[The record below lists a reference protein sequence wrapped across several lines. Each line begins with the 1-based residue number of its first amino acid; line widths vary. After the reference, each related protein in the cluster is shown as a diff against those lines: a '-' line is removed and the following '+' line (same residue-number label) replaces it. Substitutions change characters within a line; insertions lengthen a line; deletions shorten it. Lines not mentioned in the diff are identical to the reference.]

1 MTSNKL
7 KNRQCGW
14 IGGMLMLCFLFA
26 VPHPVSADN
35 KPIPQALIEYAKQA
49 MKREYAWFNASWTDN
64 DHPYASLRHRIEQEF
79 VGSQKPVS
87 ILQKYKT
94 MAVQHPADPQAV
106 FAYGYAAYTIAN
118 IPNAMNSRDMAQE
131 LDTSDLVLDKISP
144 PHTYNYARLLFLR
157 DSNAVTDPNLVAVG
171 KRLAA
176 RDPNDYDVEYYL
188 AVALNL
194 SKDVSERAQA
204 MTYQQDLARRFPNDP
219 RQYRLLGLIHYIT
232 AFRTHS
238 QSEAE
243 QAIAAYQ
250 RYGSLSPSTEDIRS
264 YVDSRVRFLRQ
275 LQARWKQEG

>member
-1 MTSNKL
+1 MTSTKL

-14 IGGMLMLCFLFA
+14 IGGMLMLCFLFTI
-26 VPHPVSADN
+26 PHPVSADK
-35 KPIPQALIEYAKQA
+35 KPSRQALIEYAKQSLR
-49 MKREYAWFNASWTDN
+49 REYAWFNAPWTDS
-64 DHPYASLRHRIEQEF
+64 DRPYARLRHQIEQKF
-79 VGSQKPVS
+79 ARSQKPVD
-87 ILQKYKT
+87 ILKKYKT
-94 MAVQHPADPQAV
+94 MVAQHPTDPQAV

-118 IPNAMNSRDMAQE
+118 IPDAINSWDASQE
-131 LDTSDLVLDKISP
+131 LGDFYLAWEKVSA
-144 PHTYNYARLLFLR
+144 PHTYNYARLLFLT

-176 RDPNDYDVEYYL
+176 RNPNDYDVEYYL

-194 SKDVSERAQA
+194 SNNISERTQA
-204 MTYQQDLARRFPNDP
+204 ITYQQDLARRFPNDP
-219 RQYRLLGLIHYIT
+219 RQYRLLGLVHYIT

-250 RYGSLSPSTEDIRS
+250 RYGSLSPSTEDTRS